1 MTRLIKID
9 ERPDSRRER
18 AKQDKWRRI
27 LRASRE
33 LFSSHGFEQTTVQ
46 QIADAADIAVG
57 TLFLYVADKGELL
70 LLLYY
75 EALELKFAQAERAL
89 NGNAML
95 LRAIMDF
102 FGRFI
107 PVFEQELELSR
118 IFMREFLFHKGNVR
132 AKLDEQTARMLAS
145 LQARIIRAQKEKQ
158 IGRSVDPE
166 VAALH
171 LYALYHATLAFYLA
185 ECLPAEKPNEILEPL
200 LKSFWR
206 GLRHDRS
213 ADSTTP

>member
-1 MTRLIKID
+1 MTRLIKTD
-9 ERPDSRRER
+9 ERPSSRRER

-33 LFSSHGFEQTTVQ
+33 LFASNGFEQTTVQ

-70 LLLYY
+70 LLLYN
-75 EALELKFAQAERAL
+75 EALELKFAQAERLL
-89 NGNAML
+89 NGDATL

-102 FGRFI
+102 FGHFI
-107 PVFEQELELSR
+107 SVFEDDPKLSC
-118 IFMREFLFHKGNVR
+118 IFMREFLFHKGKVR
-132 AKLDEQTARMLAS
+132 AKLDEQTARMLTS
-145 LQARIIRAQKEKQ
+145 LQARIVRAQKEKE

-185 ECLPAEKPNEILEPL
+185 ECLPPAKPTEILEPL
-200 LKSFWR
+200 VKSFWR
-206 GLRHDRS
+206 GLRDDRRR
-213 ADSTTP
+213 P

>member
-1 MTRLIKID
+1 MTALIKND
-9 ERPDSRRER
+9 GRLDSRRER

-33 LFSSHGFEQTTVQ
+33 LFSSNGFDQTTVQ

-70 LLLYY
+70 LLLYN
-75 EALELKFAQAERAL
+75 EALEVKFAQAERVL
-89 NGNAML
+89 NGDATL
-95 LRAIMDF
+95 LRAIMEF

-107 PVFEQELELSR
+107 SVFEQDLELSR
-118 IFMREFLFHKGNVR
+118 IFMREFLFHKGKVR
-132 AKLDEQTARMLAS
+132 AKLDEQTARMLIS
-145 LQARIIRAQKEKQ
+145 LKARIMRAQQEKK

-171 LYALYHATLAFYLA
+171 LYALYHATLALYLA
-185 ECLPAEKPNEILEPL
+185 ECVPAEKPKEILEPL
-200 LKSFWR
+200 LKSFWL
-206 GLRHDRS
+206 GLRCDRS
-213 ADSTTP
+213 RL